1 MSVGRVVRFDETRGY
16 GFIAPDDGGED
27 VFVHANELLNRGVR
41 VATGARV
48 TFEVVDGER
57 GPKAYQVRVMT
68 DAPEPATT
76 ESTPR
81 SDGEDDLF
89 EVYPEQEFLHQMTE
103 LLLVA
108 APQLT
113 GGQIR
118 DVRAELL
125 RFART
130 HGWVE

>member
-27 VFVHANELLNRGVR
+27 VFVHANELINRGVR

-68 DAPEPATT
+68 DGPEPAATEPTT
-76 ESTPR
+76 R
-81 SDGEDDLF
+81 SDGDDDLF
-89 EVYPEQEFLHQMTE
+89 EVFPEQEFLHQMTE
-103 LLLVA
+103 LMLAA

-113 GGQIR
+113 GAQIR